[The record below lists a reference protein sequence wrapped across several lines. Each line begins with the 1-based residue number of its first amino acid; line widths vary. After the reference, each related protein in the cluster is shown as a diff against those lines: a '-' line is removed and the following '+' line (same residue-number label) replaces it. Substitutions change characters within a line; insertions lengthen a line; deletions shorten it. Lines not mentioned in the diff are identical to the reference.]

1 MDLIFTKD
9 FFQSGSNRFGV
20 LFHESSGY
28 ENFGWLAV
36 FLMDDGGMG
45 VKHLLEMSETLLKEI
60 LEEVPNGSE
69 VEQYREHFGVIVG
82 KEMTKIDSLLTDEI
96 VVVMPTRVHTKYT
109 QIVLTSL
116 KLTLSGSNCGTD
128 SRTRPDR
135 PQAT

>member
-1 MDLIFTKD
+1 MNLIFTKD

-20 LFHESSGY
+20 LFHESNGY
-28 ENFGWLAV
+28 ENFGWLAD

-60 LEEVPNGSE
+60 LEEVPNGGE

-96 VVVMPTRVHTKYT
+96 VVVMPTEIGIEK
-109 QIVLTSL
+109 L
-116 KLTLSGSNCGTD
+116 KECIEFIKNNYAD
-128 SRTRPDR
+128 EV
-135 PQAT
+135 